1 MGCPPLGGGPR
12 GRQGLPVAA
21 RGPPSTL
28 QPPPPA
34 PSITPPAPSSLPLG
48 VQGWGGGVVPPSP
61 GHHPHRRQRCRFSG
75 GGCGLFDSPP
85 HAIGQGE
92 GGMAPSLNIFPISPH
107 QAESGWGYGSLKDRE
122 LGGDALPGDGTPGV
136 SVMLGGGK
144 ARTPGKPTGPLAG
157 TSGKPTGKRAR
168 RGLDPL
174 RGWGRA
180 GGLSV
185 SITGLIATSRP
196 IKNASVPLRKELQEK
211 RKIHHFEF
219 PY

>member
-1 MGCPPLGGGPR
+1 
-12 GRQGLPVAA
+12 
-21 RGPPSTL
+21 
-28 QPPPPA
+28 
-34 PSITPPAPSSLPLG
+34 
-48 VQGWGGGVVPPSP
+48 
-61 GHHPHRRQRCRFSG
+61 
-75 GGCGLFDSPP
+75 
-85 HAIGQGE
+85 
-92 GGMAPSLNIFPISPH
+92 MAPSLNIFPISPH

-144 ARTPGKPTGPLAG
+144 ARTPGKPMGPLAG